1 MMSLMEQQVIE
12 RDFYFK
18 RAISRSDTLKYAGI
32 TILAN
37 FIAYYFVF
45 CVNYFLAILEGS
57 ASYVLLQIILFIPI
71 CAVVPSLLVYQYV
84 RHFVPQYFSLADTPD
99 TWRKKALQWVGI
111 GELLRLLLGLVPLS
125 ITKFGASTSPL
136 TYHLYTFVYVM
147 PTDRFDTI
155 MLDGGSTFADI
166 AVFLIIYILY
176 FALYSFLLSGKI
188 KKEIA
193 RHQMYLEGCLKEKE
207 RFYDFNKKRRMEC
220 DE

>member
-1 MMSLMEQQVIE
+1 MEQQVIE

-84 RHFVPQYFSLADTPD
+84 RHFVPKYFSLADTPD
-99 TWRKKALQWVGI
+99 TWCKKALQWMGI

-125 ITKFGASTSPL
+125 ITKFGATTAPL
-136 TYHLYTFVYVM
+136 TYHLYTLFYVV
-147 PTDRFDTI
+147 PTDRFDAI
-155 MLDGGSTFADI
+155 MLDGGATFGDV
-166 AVFLIIYILY
+166 AVFFVIYILY
-176 FALYSFLLSGKI
+176 FALYALLLGRKI
-188 KKEIA
+188 TKEIA
-193 RHQMYLEGCLKEKE
+193 RHQMYLEGCIKEKE
-207 RFYDFNKKRRMEC
+207 RFYNFNKKRRMKY

>member
-1 MMSLMEQQVIE
+1 MEQQVIE

-37 FIAYYFVF
+37 FMAYYFVF

-84 RHFVPQYFSLADTPD
+84 RHFVPKYFSLADTPD
-99 TWRKKALQWVGI
+99 TWSKKALQWMGI

-125 ITKFGASTSPL
+125 ITKFGATTAPL
-136 TYHLYTFVYVM
+136 TYHLYTLFYVV
-147 PTDRFDTI
+147 PTDRFDAI
-155 MLDGGSTFADI
+155 MLDGGATFGDV
-166 AVFLIIYILY
+166 AVFFVIYILY
-176 FALYSFLLSGKI
+176 FALYALLLGRKI
-188 KKEIA
+188 TKEIA
-193 RHQMYLEGCLKEKE
+193 RHQMYLEGCIKEKE
-207 RFYDFNKKRRMEC
+207 RFYNFNKKRRMKY